1 MSPLIGIST
10 QLAKFTDRLKMSR
23 PYSIM
28 QWRLPSVICTIDI
41 YPLPHK

>member
-10 QLAKFTDRLKMSR
+10 QFAKFTDRLKVSC

-28 QWRLPSVICTIDI
+28 QWRLPSVICAIDI
-41 YPLPHK
+41 YPLPHE